1 MWYDWN
7 MKRIVGIILSFT
19 LTALVAGFFS
29 RFDVDP
35 HHDGI
40 FLKPAIDMVNG
51 QRLFKDTFSIYGPGA
66 SVIHYGIL
74 SVFGESLIFLKL
86 GTALVYGL
94 IAGVLF
100 YISTSILPVIISYGV
115 IILWVAMAPYYEPN
129 VTFFI
134 WPSVYALFFQLVA
147 IACFIAWEKN
157 KKHPVLL
164 VLSGAS
170 VAATVWLRMPVGG
183 LLYGAFI
190 FFFISKRTILKTN
203 TFIFHFSFFIV
214 HMSVLVNLLVSGVF
228 REWFFQSVQFISW
241 WHTAVLGERIFP
253 IVFLEKM
260 LPLSYGPVSVWVLF
274 PFTALYVLWKRIQNS
289 TVTLLAMVGLSSW
302 AQYYPMNDIHHIY
315 WAATPFF
322 PILIWVVYSH
332 FNSVKRGTLALCIL
346 FVLFIPDIYNRA
358 RMIRHKLR
366 GEYVKILVPSILKGM
381 LVRQN
386 TYSEIQKQVNTISQ
400 FENTHP
406 DGMVIA
412 TGPDVLYTTFAKNKQ
427 NCHPFT
433 SNWGWEVYNKTFND
447 SYHAAIKKCVQ
458 NNKGGVLILSKKAS
472 TCSCED

>member
-1 MWYDWN
+1 
-7 MKRIVGIILSFT
+7 MKRLVGIVLSFT

-40 FLKPAIDMVNG
+40 FLKPAVDMVNG

-86 GTALVYGL
+86 GTAIVYGL

-100 YISTSILPVIISYGV
+100 YISSSVLPVLISYGV
-115 IILWVAMAPYYEPN
+115 IILWVAMAPYYEPD

-147 IACFIAWEKN
+147 VACFIAWEKN
-157 KKHPVLL
+157 KKHLVLL
-164 VLSGAS
+164 ILSGAS
-170 VAATVWLRMPVGG
+170 VSLTVWMRIPVGG

-190 FFFISKRTILKTN
+190 IFLIRGGYIKNKNTIL
-203 TFIFHFSFFIV
+203 FHISFFLLHI
-214 HMSVLVNLLVSGVF
+214 SVVVNLWLSGVI
-228 REWFFQSVQFISW
+228 REWYFQSVQFVSW
-241 WHTAVLGERIFP
+241 WHAAVLGERIFP

-260 LPLSYGPVSVWVLF
+260 LPLSYGPVSVWVLL
-274 PFTALYVLWKRIQNS
+274 PFSALYVLWKRIQNS
-289 TVTLLAMVGLSSW
+289 DVVLLALVGLGSW

-332 FNSVKRGTLALCIL
+332 FNSVKKGAWALCIL
-346 FVLFIPDIYNRA
+346 FALFVPDIYNRA

-366 GEYVKILVPSILKGM
+366 GEYVKIYTPSIVKGM

-386 TYSEIQKQVNTISQ
+386 TYSEIQKQVKIIAQ

-406 DGMVIA
+406 DGMVIT
-412 TGPDVLYTTFAKNKQ
+412 TGPDVLYVTFAKNKQ

-433 SNWGWEVYNKTFND
+433 SNWGWEFYNKRFND
-447 SYHAAIKKCVQ
+447 SYLAAIKKCVQ